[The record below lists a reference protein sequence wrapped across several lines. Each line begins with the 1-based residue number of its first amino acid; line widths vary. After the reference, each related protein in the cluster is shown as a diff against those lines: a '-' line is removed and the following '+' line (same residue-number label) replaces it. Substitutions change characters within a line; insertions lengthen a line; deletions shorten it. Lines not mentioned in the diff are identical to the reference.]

1 MSKESFNKLKKM
13 QSQDFK
19 AYYKKSVK
27 NICAIVFFI
36 TTTILSFIST
46 DDIFMCFNIEHPS
59 LMAKASLIIVLLFV
73 SLFTAFITCLFCQ
86 ENKRVLYEKEK
97 CKITVEYGDFNNI
110 ISLQQVSD
118 PYTVVIPINNSLEH
132 LTDVSVTKPKSTHGI
147 WLKTAL
153 RYYAENKE
161 VFGEVSQRLS
171 SDVLK
176 NCSPELKQTA
186 KVGDCFYI
194 KNIYGVNYLLVV
206 TCTLHKTQSECSD
219 LQYSDGLQHMIEFLS
234 KECDLQEKVY
244 IPIIGGGYAFM
255 NKSNQELLSVMI
267 EMLVYNSNKLQHDIH
282 VVIYDKLKK
291 DIPLYY
297 LNKYN

>member
-1 MSKESFNKLKKM
+1 M
-13 QSQDFK
+13 
-19 AYYKKSVK
+19 
-27 NICAIVFFI
+27 
-36 TTTILSFIST
+36 
-46 DDIFMCFNIEHPS
+46 
-59 LMAKASLIIVLLFV
+59 
-73 SLFTAFITCLFCQ
+73 
-86 ENKRVLYEKEK
+86 
-97 CKITVEYGDFNNI
+97 
-110 ISLQQVSD
+110 
-118 PYTVVIPINNSLEH
+118 
-132 LTDVSVTKPKSTHGI
+132 
-147 WLKTAL
+147 

-219 LQYSDGLQHMIEFLS
+219 LQYFDGLQHMIEFLS

>member
-1 MSKESFNKLKKM
+1 
-13 QSQDFK
+13 
-19 AYYKKSVK
+19 
-27 NICAIVFFI
+27 
-36 TTTILSFIST
+36 
-46 DDIFMCFNIEHPS
+46 MCFNKEHPS

-110 ISLQQVSD
+110 ISLQQVSE

-132 LTDVSVTKPKSTHGI
+132 LTDVSVIKLKSIHGI

-153 RYYAENKE
+153 KYFEEKKE
-161 VFGEVSQRLS
+161 VSGKEPQQSLR
-171 SDVLK
+171 DVLK
-176 NCSPELKQTA
+176 NRSLESKQTA
-186 KVGDCFYI
+186 EIGNCFYI
-194 KNIYGVNYLLVV
+194 KGIYGVNYLLAV
-206 TCTLHKTQSECSD
+206 TCTLDKTQSQCSD
-219 LQYSDGLQHMIEFLS
+219 LQYFDGLQHMIEYLS

-255 NKSNQELLSVMI
+255 NKSNKELLPVMI